1 MTLFDTQNAQSSNQI
16 GEDTCEL
23 FEAIEQSFGIHLG
36 DYDDL
41 AGTSILE
48 LSKRIEGLAGY
59 PVEESCLSLVAFHK
73 LRRCFQT
80 VISTPRN
87 SIRPTTRIEDL
98 LPWRT
103 RHLQWASL
111 RSELGLEM
119 PRLNLPRW
127 LLILCL
133 VLPVTSLVYVRVFLG
148 IHISGG
154 TMAIGSL
161 TLTILALNLAT
172 RYPAKTV
179 PAGIET
185 VGDLAKAIIAGN
197 YKVFAGASGSSQDR
211 GMLPAL
217 RLLVA
222 MQTGIGIEKIH
233 PETRIPSDLN
243 IY

>member
-1 MTLFDTQNAQSSNQI
+1 MTLFDTQNTQGFNEI

-23 FEAIEQSFGIHLG
+23 FEAIEQSFGVHLG

-48 LSKRIEGLAGY
+48 LSQRIEGLAKY
-59 PVEESCLSLVAFHK
+59 PVEESCLSLVAFNK
-73 LRRCFQT
+73 LRKAFQT
-80 VISTPRN
+80 VTNTPRF
-87 SIRPTTRIEDL
+87 SVRPATRIEDL

-111 RSELGLEM
+111 QSELGMEI
-119 PRLNLPRW
+119 PRLNLPFW

-133 VLPVTSLVYVRVFLG
+133 VLPVSILAYLRVFLG
-148 IHISGG
+148 FHISGG
-154 TMAIGSL
+154 MIAIGS
-161 TLTILALNLAT
+161 ILLILLAF
-172 RYPAKTV
+172 RAAMLYPARTV
-179 PAGIET
+179 PASIKT
-185 VGDLAKAIIAGN
+185 VGDLAKAIVARN
-197 YKVFAGASGSSQDR
+197 YNVFAGAYGSSQER

-222 MQTGIGIEKIH
+222 MQTGISIEKICS
-233 PETRIPSDLN
+233 ETRIPSDLN